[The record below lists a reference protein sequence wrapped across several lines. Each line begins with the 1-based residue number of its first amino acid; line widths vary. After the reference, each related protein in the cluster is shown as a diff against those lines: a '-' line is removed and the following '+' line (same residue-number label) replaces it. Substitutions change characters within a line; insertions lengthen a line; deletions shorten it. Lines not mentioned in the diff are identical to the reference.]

1 MKLTWK
7 EEGLSNEV
15 LVKKFGLSLG
25 GVKGLKAR
33 LRQCDPSLYARAKKK
48 DANISYLRVFTEF
61 IRVLVHFEN

>member
-15 LVKKFGLSLG
+15 LVKKFGPSLG

-48 DANISYLRVFTEF
+48 DAHRGYLRVFNEF
-61 IRVLVHFEN
+61 MRVLHLAN